1 MFGPLRRAA
10 FFVPARQGAQWASQ
24 DLGDSSAMIELRAG
38 ALRCEIEP
46 RLGGCIA
53 GFWLGAVPVLR
64 SQPAAQLQSARQSG
78 SYPLVPFSNRIA
90 QAQLVW
96 QGTQHPLVRNNGDE
110 PHAIHGVG
118 WQRPWSVLES
128 DAQSAMLA
136 YEHRPDAAWPFAFDA
151 SQTVRLRENALE
163 LTLALTNQSRQEAP
177 AGLGWHPY
185 FVKRSRSRISF
196 EATGRWEMGGD
207 KLPTVRRAARG
218 LDADCAFL
226 DVDHCYDGWE
236 GVAHLR
242 DELLHVRI
250 RSNLSRLVVFTN
262 DTRDNI
268 AIEPVSHVNNA
279 VNLYAAGAAPNDL
292 GLRIL
297 QPGQSMMA
305 QMTLEVEPAR

>member
-1 MFGPLRRAA
+1 
-10 FFVPARQGAQWASQ
+10 
-24 DLGDSSAMIELRAG
+24 MIELRAG

-53 GFWLGAVPVLR
+53 GLWLGATPVLR
-64 SQPAAQLQSARQSG
+64 SGPADQLKSARESG
-78 SYPLVPFSNRIA
+78 SYTLVPFSNRIA
-90 QAQLVW
+90 HASLVW

-118 WQRPWSVLES
+118 WQRPWEVLEN
-128 DAQSAMLA
+128 DAQSVLLA
-136 YEHRPDAAWPFAFDA
+136 YAHKSDSSWPFAFDA
-151 SQTVRLRENALE
+151 SQSIRVRDGVLE
-163 LTLALTNQSRQEAP
+163 LTLALTNQSGQDAP

-196 EATGRWEMGGD
+196 ETTGRWEMGPD
-207 KLPTVRRAARG
+207 KLPTVRKPARG

-226 DVDHCYDGWE
+226 DVDHCYDGWD

-242 DELLHVRI
+242 DELMHVRI

-262 DTRDNI
+262 DTRDHV

-279 VNLYAAGAAPNDL
+279 VHLYAAGAAPNDL
-292 GLRIL
+292 GLRVL

>member
-1 MFGPLRRAA
+1 
-10 FFVPARQGAQWASQ
+10 
-24 DLGDSSAMIELRAG
+24 MIELRAG

-53 GFWLGAVPVLR
+53 GLWLGAAPVLR
-64 SQPAAQLQSARQSG
+64 SGPADQLKSARESG

-90 QAQLVW
+90 HASLVW

-118 WQRPWSVLES
+118 WQRPWEVLES
-128 DAQSAMLA
+128 DDHSVLLA
-136 YEHRPDAAWPFAFDA
+136 YEHKADTSWPFAFDA
-151 SQTVRLRENALE
+151 SQSIRVREGVLE
-163 LTLALTNQSRQEAP
+163 LTLALTNQSEQAAP

-185 FVKRSRSRISF
+185 FVKRARSRISF
-196 EATGRWEMGGD
+196 EATGRWDMGPD
-207 KLPTVRRAARG
+207 KLPTVRKPARG

-226 DVDHCYDGWE
+226 DVDHCFDGWD

-242 DELLHVRI
+242 DELMHVRI

-262 DTRDNI
+262 DTRDHI

-279 VNLYAAGAAPNDL
+279 VHLYAAGAAPNDL